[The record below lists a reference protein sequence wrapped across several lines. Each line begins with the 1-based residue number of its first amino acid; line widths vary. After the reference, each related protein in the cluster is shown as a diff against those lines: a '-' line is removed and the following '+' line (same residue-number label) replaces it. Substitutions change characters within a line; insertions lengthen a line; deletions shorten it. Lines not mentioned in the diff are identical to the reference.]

1 MNINNKIKYYREK
14 MRMSKSEL
22 ARKTGV
28 SPSYITMLENGSKTN
43 PSLEISN
50 KMAAALDVSVN
61 DLIGDNPQIE
71 EQEPTSEYKTIYVDD
86 LIEQLEKFR
95 GGKVAFVYIGEGN
108 IQIDIDKFKDIRI
121 EEAWGKCPE
130 EDKKDITINI
140 K

>member
-1 MNINNKIKYYREK
+1 MSIGNNIKKYRKYAHLTQIQLAQKSNITRESVGNYERGDRIPPSDILNKI
-14 MRMSKSEL
+14 
-22 ARKTGV
+22 A
-28 SPSYITMLENGSKTN
+28 I
-43 PSLEISN
+43 
-50 KMAAALDVSVN
+50 ALDVSVN
-61 DLIGDNPQIE
+61 DLIADNPQIE

-121 EEAWGKCPE
+121 EEAWGKFPE

>member
-1 MNINNKIKYYREK
+1 MNIGENIRNARKNKKLTLKELGNIINLSEQAIGRYERGERQPNINILNKI
-14 MRMSKSEL
+14 
-22 ARKTGV
+22 A
-28 SPSYITMLENGSKTN
+28 I
-43 PSLEISN
+43 
-50 KMAAALDVSVN
+50 ALNVSVN
-61 DLIGDNPQIE
+61 DLIGDSPQIE

>member
-1 MNINNKIKYYREK
+1 MNIGENIRNIRKKKNLTLKDLGNIINLSEQAIGQYERGERQPNISILNKI
-14 MRMSKSEL
+14 
-22 ARKTGV
+22 A
-28 SPSYITMLENGSKTN
+28 I
-43 PSLEISN
+43 
-50 KMAAALDVSVN
+50 ALDVSII
-61 DLIGDNPQIE
+61 DLIGDNLQIE

>member
-1 MNINNKIKYYREK
+1 MSIGNNIKKYRKYAHLTQIQLAQKSNITRESVRNYERGDRIPPSDILNKIA
-14 MRMSKSEL
+14 L
-22 ARKTGV
+22 G
-28 SPSYITMLENGSKTN
+28 
-43 PSLEISN
+43 
-50 KMAAALDVSVN
+50 LDVSVN
-61 DLIGDNPQIE
+61 DLMADNPQIE
-71 EQEPTSEYKTIYVDD
+71 EQELTSEYKTIYVDD

-121 EEAWGKCPE
+121 EEAWGNFPE

>member
-1 MNINNKIKYYREK
+1 MSIGNNIKKYRKYAHLTQIQLAQKSNITRESVGNYERGDRIPPSDILNKI
-14 MRMSKSEL
+14 
-22 ARKTGV
+22 A
-28 SPSYITMLENGSKTN
+28 I
-43 PSLEISN
+43 
-50 KMAAALDVSVN
+50 ALDVSVN
-61 DLIGDNPQIE
+61 DLIADNPQIE

>member
-1 MNINNKIKYYREK
+1 MNINEIIKQKRIEKNISQRELG
-14 MRMSKSEL
+14 R
-22 ARKTGV
+22 RIDKTGQFI
-28 SPSYITMLENGSKTN
+28 SLIEKGTNKPSIDTLKDIAE
-43 PSLEISN
+43 
-50 KMAAALDVSVN
+50 ALDVSII
-61 DLIGDNPQIE
+61 DLIGDNLQIE

>member
-1 MNINNKIKYYREK
+1 MSIGNNIKKYRKYAHLTQIQLAQKSNITRESVGNYERGDRIPPSDILNKI
-14 MRMSKSEL
+14 
-22 ARKTGV
+22 A
-28 SPSYITMLENGSKTN
+28 I
-43 PSLEISN
+43 
-50 KMAAALDVSVN
+50 ALDVSVN
-61 DLIGDNPQIE
+61 DLIADNPQIE
-71 EQEPTSEYKTIYVDD
+71 EPEPTSEYKTIYVDD